1 MCRQGG
7 PVLVSGHYTVK
18 LTNPLPAAPFNEKST
33 IIHEVKP
40 NATDRFDFTVG
51 DKILAAEAAAPSLY
65 QIDVVLHHDDNSMSP
80 VLAGT
85 TLLSSPVFDGED
97 NGKGEYLEY
106 FRYTSA
112 GTDEENER
120 YNQCID
126 KNRILAQRFFRLA
139 GNRTPVVDTIEA
151 DMKNA

>member
-1 MCRQGG
+1 
-7 PVLVSGHYTVK
+7 V
-18 LTNPLPAAPFNEKST
+18 
-33 IIHEVKP
+33 
-40 NATDRFDFTVG
+40 
-51 DKILAAEAAAPSLY
+51 AAAGPARRVNPPGIPNRRL
-65 QIDVVLHHDDNSMSP
+65 IPPPHDSRNIG
-80 VLAGT
+80 A
-85 TLLSSPVFDGED
+85 SPVFDGED